1 VWGNISYN
9 SEFCFV
15 DRGIYINAPANI
27 ITANETSI
35 KYLIAQM
42 NSKIYDWQFKQV
54 GIFLGHAYEWK
65 KQYVEQVRIPPIT
78 PENQHI
84 VTQIEGLVDK
94 ILTARKSNPHADT
107 SHLEKE
113 IDALVYLL
121 YELTEA
127 EIRIIEGK

>member
-1 VWGNISYN
+1 
-9 SEFCFV
+9 
-15 DRGIYINAPANI
+15 
-27 ITANETSI
+27 
-35 KYLIAQM
+35 M